1 MKTLVNVSS
10 GWRLFAD
17 LVAHGDECK
26 AQFCQFCLICGF
38 ERFTSGE
45 NKVHAALHLRE
56 QDVVCLACEFGQLR
70 AVQAEIFPS
79 STNLLGRGGCIVLL
93 GLFL

>member
-10 GWRLFAD
+10 GGRLFAD
-17 LVAHGDECK
+17 LVAHGDEGK
-26 AQFCQFCLICGF
+26 AQFCQFCLICRV

-56 QDVVCLACEFGQLR
+56 QNLVCLACEFGQLL
-70 AVQAEIFPS
+70 AIYTEILPRCAY
-79 STNLLGRGGCIVLL
+79 LLGRGGCIVLL
-93 GLFL
+93 GFFL